1 MGAHDDARP
10 SSKVAK
16 TGGGDERARRDIVSG
31 TVLPRARL
39 LRFVAA
45 PDGSVVPDVTSSLPG
60 RGLWV
65 EASRGAVTLAVT
77 KKLFSR
83 AAKQSLHAP
92 ADLAARAEEALVRR
106 MLNDLGLA
114 RRSGVLIMG
123 FDKVLR
129 ALEQGPV
136 PRALIEASDG
146 APDGKR
152 KLFAAAYR
160 QHLPCVIIESLASAE
175 LGLALG
181 LGNVIHAAIHPGG
194 LAERLVFDAER
205 LKGFRPL
212 NPAVNPARTERD
224 S

>member
-1 MGAHDDARP
+1 MGAVTHENPLRDRQGDD
-10 SSKVAK
+10 
-16 TGGGDERARRDIVSG
+16 GARRDIVSG

-45 PDGSVVPDVTSSLPG
+45 PYGGVVPDVAACLPG

-65 EASRGAVTLAVT
+65 EASCGAVTLAVT

-83 AAKQSLHAP
+83 AAKQPLHAP
-92 ADLAARAEEALVRR
+92 ADLAARAEGALVRR

-114 RRSGVLIMG
+114 RRSGALIMG

-129 ALEQGPV
+129 ALDQGPV

-160 QHLPCVIIESLASAE
+160 QHLPCVIVESLTSVE

-212 NPAVNPARTERD
+212 NPVGHTARTERD